1 MRDVAYHHIQ
11 RKVSSRDLRAGAPV
25 SDVAIAK
32 ELGISRTP
40 AREAIRQLVSEGL
53 LESVTG
59 RGVVVITLDRDD
71 IRELYEMR
79 EALEGLAARTVA
91 MRSLSADE
99 MRDFRSIAAAMTT
112 LIKELTASHK
122 PALDEKQM
130 ERFEVADLAFHT
142 YMMKLAG
149 NRRNQKAVSG
159 IRLLIRIFA
168 ARRKGHSLAVLKR
181 INKDHTDLIAAIQG
195 GDPEAAAQC
204 IYRHVASSR
213 KGRLEEFDQRERE
226 AALPQDVAAFLAEIQ
241 AELT

>member
-1 MRDVAYHHIQ
+1 MREMAYHHIQ
-11 RKVSSRDLRAGAPV
+11 RKISSRALRAGAPV
-25 SDVAIAK
+25 SDVGVAK

-53 LESVTG
+53 LESVAG
-59 RGVVVITLDRDD
+59 RGVVVITLDRGD

-79 EALEGLAARTVA
+79 EALEGLAARTVGA
-91 MRSLSADE
+91 RSPTAVE
-99 MRDFRSIAAAMTT
+99 MRDFRLIAAAMTS
-112 LIKELTASHK
+112 LVKELETSRK

-142 YMMKLAG
+142 YLMKLAG

-168 ARRKGHSLAVLKR
+168 ARRGGHRLADLKQISR
-181 INKDHTDLIAAIQG
+181 DHLDLIAAIKD

-204 IYRHVASSR
+204 VYRHVSSSR
-213 KGRLEEFDQRERE
+213 KSRLEEFDQRERE
-226 AALPQDVAAFLAEIQ
+226 AALPQDVDAFLAEIQ
-241 AELT
+241 AELS